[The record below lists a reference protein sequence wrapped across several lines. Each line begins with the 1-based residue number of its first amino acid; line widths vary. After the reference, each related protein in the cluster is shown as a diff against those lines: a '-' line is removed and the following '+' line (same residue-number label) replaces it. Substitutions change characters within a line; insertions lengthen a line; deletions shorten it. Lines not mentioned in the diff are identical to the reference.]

1 MTKQRGNLY
10 RWTDISVALE
20 KVLKEIDNDTREA
33 TEEAP
38 KFLIKH
44 ERPFSLRM
52 RMYQYIKAYRELAEQ
67 KGESDPY
74 KYDALRIKEVDE
86 GVEVMHILDDLQEL
100 DVYNTETGDKL

>member
-1 MTKQRGNLY
+1 MTKPKGNLY

-20 KVLKEIDNDTREA
+20 KVLKEIDNPS

-52 RMYQYIKAYRELAEQ
+52 RIYQYIKAYRELAEH
-67 KGESDPY
+67 KGEGDPY
-74 KYDALRIKEVDE
+74 KYDALRIKEVDG
-86 GVEVMHILDDLQEL
+86 GVEVVHILDDLKEL
-100 DVYNTETGDKL
+100 DVINTETGAKL

>member
-1 MTKQRGNLY
+1 MTKTKGNLY

-20 KVLKEIDNDTREA
+20 KVLKEIDNPS

-67 KGESDPY
+67 KGEGDPY

-86 GVEVMHILDDLQEL
+86 GVEVVHILDDLKEL
-100 DVYNTETGDKL
+100 DVINTETGAKL

>member
-20 KVLKEIDNDTREA
+20 KVLKEIDNPS

-67 KGESDPY
+67 KGEGDPY

-86 GVEVMHILDDLQEL
+86 GVEVVHILDDLKEL
-100 DVYNTETGDKL
+100 DVINTETGAKL

>member
-1 MTKQRGNLY
+1 MTKPKGNLY

-20 KVLKEIDNDTREA
+20 KVLKEIDNPS

-52 RMYQYIKAYRELAEQ
+52 RIYQYIKAYRELAEQ
-67 KGESDPY
+67 KGEGDPY

-86 GVEVMHILDDLQEL
+86 GVEVVHILDDLKEL
-100 DVYNTETGDKL
+100 DVINTETGAKL

>member
-1 MTKQRGNLY
+1 MTKPKVNLY

-20 KVLKEIDNDTREA
+20 KVLKEIDNPS

-67 KGESDPY
+67 KGEGDPY

-86 GVEVMHILDDLQEL
+86 GVEVVHILDDLKEL
-100 DVYNTETGDKL
+100 DVINTETGAKL

>member
-1 MTKQRGNLY
+1 MTKPKGNLY

-20 KVLKEIDNDTREA
+20 KVLKEIDNPS

-67 KGESDPY
+67 KGEGDPY

-86 GVEVMHILDDLQEL
+86 GVEVVHILDDLKEL
-100 DVYNTETGDKL
+100 DVINTETGAKL

>member
-1 MTKQRGNLY
+1 M
-10 RWTDISVALE
+10 E
-20 KVLKEIDNDTREA
+20 KVLKEIDNPSN
-33 TEEAP
+33 EEAP

>member
-1 MTKQRGNLY
+1 MTKPKVNLY

-20 KVLKEIDNDTREA
+20 KVLKEIDNPSN
-33 TEEAP
+33 EEIP

>member
-1 MTKQRGNLY
+1 M
-10 RWTDISVALE
+10 E
-20 KVLKEIDNDTREA
+20 KVLKEIDNPS

-67 KGESDPY
+67 KGEGDPY
-74 KYDALRIKEVDE
+74 KYDTLKIKQLEN
-86 GVEVMHILDDLQEL
+86 GVEIIHILDDLEEL
-100 DVYNTETGDKL
+100 DVLNAETGEKL

>member
-1 MTKQRGNLY
+1 MTKPKGNLY

-20 KVLKEIDNDTREA
+20 KVLKEIDNPS

-52 RMYQYIKAYRELAEQ
+52 RIYQYIKAYRELAEH
-67 KGESDPY
+67 KGEGDPY

-86 GVEVMHILDDLQEL
+86 GVEVVHILDDLKEL
-100 DVYNTETGDKL
+100 DVINTETGAKL